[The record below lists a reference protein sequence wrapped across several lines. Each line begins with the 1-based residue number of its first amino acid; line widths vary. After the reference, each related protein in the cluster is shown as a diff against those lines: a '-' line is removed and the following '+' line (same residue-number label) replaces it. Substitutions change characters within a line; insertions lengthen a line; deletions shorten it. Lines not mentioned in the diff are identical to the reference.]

1 MYELHGWFGL
11 AESAEETD
19 LGGLDQAVEELRN
32 RLDSMSISSVTA
44 SVDVWNDQY
53 FLVITGNP
61 NRKRGPEIDDLLR
74 FVSRRLPGSY
84 GLLYERD
91 DEMRIPPGPNA
102 FRVTVLARGNISVRL
117 DPFLSPCVPVI
128 ED

>member
-19 LGGLDQAVEELRN
+19 LGGL
-32 RLDSMSISSVTA
+32 
-44 SVDVWNDQY
+44 
-53 FLVITGNP
+53 VIQ
-61 NRKRGPEIDDLLR
+61 NRKRGTEIDDLLR
-74 FVSRRLPGSY
+74 FVSRRPPGSY

-102 FRVTVLARGNISVRL
+102 FRVTVLARET
-117 DPFLSPCVPVI
+117 CVPVI